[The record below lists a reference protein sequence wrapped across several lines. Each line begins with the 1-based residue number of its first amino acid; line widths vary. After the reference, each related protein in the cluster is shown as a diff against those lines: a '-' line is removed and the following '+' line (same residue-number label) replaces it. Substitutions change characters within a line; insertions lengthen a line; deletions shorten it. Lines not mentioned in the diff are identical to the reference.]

1 MKTNKSLWFLLLFAA
16 LIFFLLGLNSGNYF
30 YNILAIGI
38 SFIVYRYGYESLFKE
53 YDKQQQEKQQ
63 TVDRIY
69 SALREG
75 KKKGENK

>member
-1 MKTNKSLWFLLLFAA
+1 MKTNKSFWFLLLFAA
-16 LIFFLLGLNSGNYF
+16 LIFFLLSLNSGNYF